1 MYEYPF
7 ERLDVYKASLQFSVK
22 LRGVLKSFPDEEKYD
37 LVRQIKRSADSISS
51 CLAEGSGR
59 STRKDQAYFTNVAY
73 SSALETVSHLKLAF
87 KLEYIDENKLKVLR
101 KSLSKITFQLN
112 KLYQYQIKASD
123 NLKDNMDK
131 G

>member
-59 STRKDQAYFTNVAY
+59 STKRDQAHFTNVAY
-73 SSALETVSHLKLAF
+73 ASALETVSHLILAF
-87 KLEYIDENKLKVLR
+87 KLEYIDIDTLTVLR
-101 KSLSKITFQLN
+101 NLLSRITFQLN
-112 KLYQYQIKASD
+112 KLYQYQIKSSGGLRD
-123 NLKDNMDK
+123 NLPED
-131 G
+131 